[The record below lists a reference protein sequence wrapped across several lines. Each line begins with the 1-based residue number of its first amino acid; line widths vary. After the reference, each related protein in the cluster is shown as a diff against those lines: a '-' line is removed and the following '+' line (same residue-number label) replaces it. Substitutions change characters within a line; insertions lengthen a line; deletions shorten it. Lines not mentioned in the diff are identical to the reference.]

1 MCAFILCLYT
11 LVRCAREDVRRG
23 ERDAAR
29 GKVWARWSGG
39 EIISEV
45 GE

>member
-23 ERDAAR
+23 DAAR
-29 GKVWARWSGG
+29 GKVCRARWSG
-39 EIISEV
+39 EIIREV